1 MNEFVKRLSSVLHEQ
16 LDEMKVDMM
25 SQYTAQDIVYFI
37 SQQILCDLLG
47 ITNTPDHI
55 PTVCDKDSMRVEV
68 S

>member
-47 ITNTPDHI
+47 ITNTPDNR

>member
-16 LDEMKVDMM
+16 LDEMKVDIM

-37 SQQILCDLLG
+37 SQQILCDLLS